1 MIMSVCD
8 SSERR
13 PDANRVAARLIAE
26 NVVPDALVY
35 TYGGEAGDDPPE
47 ADTAGTGAAVP
58 GDTTADDITSDDITS
73 DDTTSNDTAMLEA
86 AEPDTATVVANTGA
100 ATEAGTDGA
109 TQNIIANADI
119 ATSSP
124 GVTDSATQ
132 LRAEAGQRYLQVGAF
147 VSSESAKPL
156 RAELETL
163 GLNVTRSE
171 DATGLVRLFVGPL
184 ESTQLTQAQNR
195 LNAAGI
201 VGSFPVIR

>member
-58 GDTTADDITSDDITS
+58 GDITSDDITS

-86 AEPDTATVVANTGA
+86 AEPDTTTVVANTGA